1 MSFSGHG
8 FHHGCVYNIPMAYN
22 DTRTHTRGLE
32 PSGANARMKRHLRDS
47 RSYTIGPM
55 PVQFFIDEFLPP
67 LPTGRKKDILSS
79 KAAFKAVPMS
89 AATPVEIFQPL
100 IAALNKSTKHK
111 SRAPGLIFQNASA
124 RSEHPHE
131 RGYMK
136 PHICCYAASHM
147 GLVHS
152 SPVSSR
158 VDLGYAELF
167 FEVKPDVSLDF
178 FSDPPTTATAEEIAS
193 HEFIAQHQDPQD
205 RARADRSLGQHI
217 AYVTEILARQNRV
230 FCFSISMAGA
240 WARLCRWD
248 RSGLVVSRA
257 FDIHRHPD
265 LLCEF
270 LSRFACASSELR
282 GHDTTVEIATTEEE
296 TLFKNAITDHV
307 RMQLKLQHDA
317 LDKAVKEH
325 YESGHVMAMHVNAVD
340 TMNASR
346 AGRVQRYLV
355 SRPVTSPLYLTGRA
369 TRGYWAV
376 STETGQVV
384 FLKDTW
390 RLPDD
395 QEGSIVAGL
404 FAAGVRNVPSVLA
417 HGDVYPDPL
426 NPGDKLS
433 PLKAQLTKTDRYDEE
448 DWVCR
453 VRGKE
458 VVVSTHVHYRLVL
471 GRVGY
476 TLKTFRGTDEL
487 LRSTYDAFCAMRD
500 ALEKDARVHRD
511 ISVSNIILVREEEG
525 AARRG
530 YLVDWESSS
539 RVDNKGFSLDRT
551 RTGTWKFMSISVVNA
566 SPKPH
571 TIRDDME
578 SLLYVVLY
586 CSLLHLPHDIDDPDD
601 LQTFIHNFFD
611 HSAFLHGALRGGD
624 SKLTNAATR
633 SWTSRVKFGSSDLQT
648 WLNTVM
654 DYHSPPYHLKDE
666 FANRWTNPDYLDTFW
681 SEFLRDRTLPQDD
694 RVDHKVG
701 EAFPIVDSAPNSLVP
716 FVHMHLKEEEKKAM
730 TGRLKRRAT
739 SPPIL
744 QRSVQDTD
752 SVPLRRSQR
761 LQARASRY
769 VVGGDAH
776 QGHTDPATKRRR
788 TRVRSS

>member
-1 MSFSGHG
+1 
-8 FHHGCVYNIPMAYN
+8 
-22 DTRTHTRGLE
+22 
-32 PSGANARMKRHLRDS
+32 
-47 RSYTIGPM
+47 M
-55 PVQFFIDEFLPP
+55 PVQSFIEEFLPS

-79 KAAFKAVPMS
+79 RDAFKAVPAS
-89 AATPVEIFQPL
+89 ASTSADIFQPL

-111 SRAPGLIFQNASA
+111 SRAPGLVFLNAST

-136 PHICCYAASHM
+136 PHICCYASSHLD
-147 GLVHS
+147 LVQC

-178 FSDPPTTATAEEIAS
+178 FSDPHPTATAEDIAS
-193 HEFIAQHQDPQD
+193 HEFIVQHEDPQN
-205 RARADRSLGQHI
+205 RARADRSLGQHV

-230 FCFSISMAGA
+230 FFFSITMAGA

-257 FDIHRHPD
+257 FDIHRQPD

-270 LSRFACASSELR
+270 LSRFACASDDLR
-282 GHDTTVEIATTEEE
+282 GHDTTVEVATTEEE
-296 TLFKNAITDHV
+296 ALFKKAITEHV
-307 RMQLKLQHDA
+307 RMQLRLQRDA
-317 LDKAVKEH
+317 LDKAIREH
-325 YESGHVMAMHVNAVD
+325 YEPGHVMAMHVHAVD
-340 TMNASR
+340 TTNANR

-376 STETGQVV
+376 AAETGQVV

-390 RLPDD
+390 RLPDE
-395 QEGSIVAGL
+395 QEGTIVAGL
-404 FAAGVRNVPSVLA
+404 YTAGVRNVPQVLA
-417 HGDVYPDPL
+417 HGDVYSEPL
-426 NPGDKLS
+426 VPGGKLS
-433 PLKAQLTKTDRYDEE
+433 R
-448 DWVCR
+448 
-453 VRGKE
+453 
-458 VVVSTHVHYRLVL
+458 
-471 GRVGY
+471 
-476 TLKTFRGTDEL
+476 TDEL
-487 LRSTYDAFCAMRD
+487 LRATYDAFRAMRD

-525 AARRG
+525 AARKG

-539 RVDNKGFSLDRT
+539 RVDDKGFSLDRT

-578 SLLYVVLY
+578 SLFYVVLY
-586 CSLLHLPHDIDDPDD
+586 CSLLHLPHDIDDPDV
-601 LQTFIHNFFD
+601 LQTFIHQFFD

-633 SWTSRVKFGSSDLQT
+633 SWTNRVKFASPDLQA

-654 DYHSPPYHLKDE
+654 DYHSPPYHLKE
-666 FANRWTNPDYLDTFW
+666 ELANRWTNPDYLDAFW
-681 SEFLRDRTLPQDD
+681 GEFLRDRTLPQDD
-694 RVDHKVG
+694 RVDH
-701 EAFPIVDSAPNSLVP
+701 EI
-716 FVHMHLKEEEKKAM
+716 
-730 TGRLKRRAT
+730 
-739 SPPIL
+739 
-744 QRSVQDTD
+744 
-752 SVPLRRSQR
+752 
-761 LQARASRY
+761 
-769 VVGGDAH
+769 GGDDA
-776 QGHTDPATKRRR
+776 DR
-788 TRVRSS
+788 

>member
-1 MSFSGHG
+1 MSLPGLRLDHE
-8 FHHGCVYNIPMAYN
+8 CVYNIPMAYN
-22 DTRTHTRGLE
+22 DNHSHTRGLE
-32 PSGANARMKRHLRDS
+32 PSGANARMRRHLRDS

-55 PVQFFIDEFLPP
+55 PVQSFIDEFLPS

-79 KAAFKAVPMS
+79 RDAFKAVPAS
-89 AATPVEIFQPL
+89 AATSADIFQPL

-111 SRAPGLIFQNASA
+111 SRAPGLVFLNASA
-124 RSEHPHE
+124 RSEYPHE

-136 PHICCYAASHM
+136 PHICCYRSPHLD
-147 GLVHS
+147 LVQR

-178 FSDPPTTATAEEIAS
+178 FSDPPPTATAEDIAS
-193 HEFIAQHQDPQD
+193 HEFIVKHEDPQN
-205 RARADRSLGQHI
+205 RARADRSLGQHV

-230 FCFSISMAGA
+230 FFFSITMAGA

-257 FDIHRHPD
+257 FNIHRQPD

-270 LSRFACASSELR
+270 LSRFACASDDLR
-282 GHDTTVEIATTEEE
+282 GHDTTVEVATTEEE
-296 TLFKNAITDHV
+296 ALFEKAITEHV
-307 RMQLKLQHDA
+307 RMQLRLQRDA
-317 LDKAVKEH
+317 LDKAIREH
-325 YESGHVMAMHVNAVD
+325 YEPGHVMAMHVHAVD
-340 TMNASR
+340 TTNANR

-376 STETGQVV
+376 AAETGQVV

-390 RLPDD
+390 RLPDE
-395 QEGSIVAGL
+395 QEGTIVAGL
-404 FAAGVRNVPSVLA
+404 YTAGVRNVPQVLA
-417 HGDVYPDPL
+417 HGDVYSEPL
-426 NPGDKLS
+426 VPGGKLS
-433 PLKAQLTKTDRYDEE
+433 PLKAQLTRSDRYDGEA
-448 DWVCR
+448 WACR

-458 VVVSTHVHYRLVL
+458 VVVSTHIHYRLVL

-476 TLKTFRGTDEL
+476 TLTTFRGTDEL
-487 LRSTYDAFCAMRD
+487 LRATYDAFRAMRD

-525 AARRG
+525 AARKG

-539 RVDNKGFSLDRT
+539 RVDDKGFSLDRT

-578 SLLYVVLY
+578 SLFYVVLY
-586 CSLLHLPHDIDDPDD
+586 CSLLHLPHDIDDPDV
-601 LQTFIHNFFD
+601 LQTFIHQFFD

-633 SWTSRVKFGSSDLQT
+633 SWTNRVKFASPDLQA

-654 DYHSPPYHLKDE
+654 DYHSPPYHLKE
-666 FANRWTNPDYLDTFW
+666 ELANRWTNPDYLDAFW
-681 SEFLRDRTLPQDD
+681 GEFLRDRTLPQDD
-694 RVDHKVG
+694 RVDHEVG
-701 EAFPIVDSAPNSLVP
+701 GTMPIVDSAPNSLVP
-716 FVHMHLKEEEKKAM
+716 FVPKHFKEDGQKAM

-739 SPPIL
+739 SPPVP
-744 QRSVQDTD
+744 QRPSHDTIPT
-752 SVPLRRSQR
+752 PLRRSQR
-761 LQARASRY
+761 LQARASRH
-769 VVGGDAH
+769 VVGGDAL
-776 QGHTDPATKRRR
+776 QGQTDLPTKRRR
-788 TRVRSS
+788 TQVRSS